1 MKIIPVIL
9 LLVFSCAVCAQ
20 ELKEKYA
27 EADGFRQKYEAG
39 YFEGNITPRW
49 IGNTHFCWYAVKTP
63 AGTDFILVNAGKR
76 QKQPAFDQK
85 AMAKALTAEL
95 GRKVEPGKMPFREI
109 AFSDDLKQLTFVVE
123 GMKMVSEVPQ
133 DRLVKV
139 YFSESFAAANV
150 SFLNKFAKE
159 QTELV
164 SDIVFAQMS
173 DTKTPQG
180 ALAIVKMAQYTVQD
194 MMKDKPLLLLVE
206 NLQDP
211 GNLGTI
217 VRMAEGAGVT
227 GVILSPNTVDIY
239 NPKTIRSTMGSVY
252 RVPFFYAKDF
262 TQQLADL
269 KQAGVRLYA
278 AHLDGNC
285 EYTQPDYTG
294 ASAFLIGNEANGL
307 TKASSDAADVLVRI
321 PMQGQVESFNAA
333 VACTILTFEAVR
345 QRRTGV
351 R

>member
-1 MKIIPVIL
+1 M
-9 LLVFSCAVCAQ
+9 
-20 ELKEKYA
+20 
-27 EADGFRQKYEAG
+27 
-39 YFEGNITPRW
+39 ITS
-49 IGNTHFCWYAVKTP
+49 TSSSQVKTVVS
-63 AGTDFILVNAGKR
+63 L
-76 QKQPAFDQK
+76 QKK
-85 AMAKALTAEL
+85 AKT
-95 GRKVEPGKMPFREI
+95 RKET
-109 AFSDDLKQLTFVVE
+109 KQFVVE

-285 EYTQPDYTG
+285 EYTHPDYTG

-321 PMQGQVESFNAA
+321 PMQGQVESFHAA
-333 VACTILTFEAVR
+333 VACTILTFEAVP